1 MGKTALFYTV
11 RGQRGMDFTIEEPE
25 PQGPLPGPADDS
37 ADAQIMELNIPGKA
51 EVIPPPP
58 GGQEPPRPDA
68 NPDHA
73 VPHRILP
80 DADDAIIIRAGN
92 TTACFADGQSIPD
105 AQADD
110 ESSDGTERASPGAEH
125 GEA

>member
-11 RGQRGMDFTIEEPE
+11 RGQRGTDFTIDEPE

-37 ADAQIMELNIPGKA
+37 ADAQIMELNVSGKSESIPS
-51 EVIPPPP
+51 PP
-58 GGQEPPRPDA
+58 GRQEPPGPDT

-73 VPHRILP
+73 IPHRILP

-105 AQADD
+105 VQADA
-110 ESSDGTERASPGAEH
+110 ESSDGSEQPSPRSADGGA
-125 GEA
+125 